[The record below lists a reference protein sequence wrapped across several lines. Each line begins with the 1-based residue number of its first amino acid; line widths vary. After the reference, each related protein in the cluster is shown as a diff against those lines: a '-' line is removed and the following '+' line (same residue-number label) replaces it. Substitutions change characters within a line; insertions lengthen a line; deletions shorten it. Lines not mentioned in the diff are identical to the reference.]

1 MLFVVVGVACDC
13 NASYRFFVVNNLD
26 EIALGIT
33 GISATLFT
41 LTIALLALIGD
52 KNDSYLGFNF
62 KKFYLQQ
69 KIIVFKQ
76 NFIVLAGLLSAAIG
90 ALCLIPGFYNTS
102 IALFCTNVIL
112 IFISIRRILQMYIKS
127 TGEIEN
133 EIKSFFE
140 SYLESENADVSI
152 VTSFVD
158 DWNHRYEFQ
167 SATEF
172 EKYKDYFSKIFKKFF
187 PHEDRRQSLESGC
200 VDIIESMLMDKEKS
214 PEGFKLLYELYANAY
229 GALDQLGE
237 KEKNRISFHLYLS
250 VAYKLNVALLDMD
263 LAAVELEIQW
273 DYFVRYV
280 IGVNGFFF
288 DKNDDNAVVELKSIV
303 NFCYMLGCCVSKDL
317 HANAKHWGDSL
328 QHFAYVDLHHDG
340 SYADSKI
347 LLVRCVLAF
356 MNGVIECGDE
366 SFIKEYF
373 YMGFVQECSYMLDEL
388 QVFSVFAVHCYMYY
402 LGFCEKEPY
411 ISGEISA
418 KCKNILQ
425 DSVVQEKMVKYLNFF
440 ASNEKNICPYTN
452 NTLDVFNDSFF
463 HRMRDLLL
471 FYEKFDPHGDAK
483 MLILPSV
490 IRDYCMYMVL
500 YMTSSYNRPQV
511 LENVIP
517 VSSAMNFYRLYG
529 NGNMQKY
536 PKFIEIILGK
546 TQKNENDL
554 HKMSLDLAQS
564 IRTLCKKNYL
574 LGNDNLF
581 DEQFERDSAEV
592 TNMLQ
597 KYFADNFKELLVDE
611 CVVLSSVK
619 LLVGYTFANISLKD
633 SVGDSCDVVS
643 VNLLRYLY
651 AFLKKGNMLNR
662 FNRDSFANDE
672 ELLKFLQNKKDET
685 LIGSK
690 YSLRAIDYKNYSQNE
705 SVLKTF
711 KSYLDVNCGFCLFAE
726 DSSIAICIKSIR
738 IDARVPRIN
747 EFNAKFDFEKKVYLH
762 SPEPGIELEFTEGE
776 LEDYLKKN
784 RRIFEIIADVGFK
797 IKKDCKFDIVFA

>member
-1 MLFVVVGVACDC
+1 MFIVVAGVACDC
-13 NASYRFFVVNNLD
+13 FASYRLFSVKNLD
-26 EIALGIT
+26 EIVLGIT

-41 LTIALLALIGD
+41 LTIALLALIGE
-52 KNDSYLGFNF
+52 KKDSYLGFNF

-69 KIIVFKQ
+69 KVIVFKQ
-76 NFIVLAGLLSAAIG
+76 NFIVLAGLLSTAIG

-102 IALFCTNVIL
+102 IALFCINVIL
-112 IFISIRRILQMYIKS
+112 IFISIRRILQMYTKS
-127 TGEIEN
+127 TGEMEN
-133 EIKSFFE
+133 EIKSFFDNYWE
-140 SYLESENADVSI
+140 DENADVSI
-152 VTSFVD
+152 MTSFVD
-158 DWNHRYEFQ
+158 DWNHRYKFQ

-172 EKYKDYFSKIFKKFF
+172 EKYKDSFSKIFKKFF
-187 PHEDRRQSLESGC
+187 SDDDHRQRLESGC
-200 VDIIESMLMDKEKS
+200 VDIVETMLMDKEKS
-214 PEGFKLLYELYANAY
+214 PEGFKLLYEIYSNAY
-229 GALDQLGE
+229 GALNQLGE

-263 LAAVELEIQW
+263 LAAVELKIQW
-273 DYFVRYV
+273 DSFVRYV

-288 DKNDDNAVVELKSIV
+288 NKNDDSAVVELKSIV
-303 NFCYMLGCCVSKDL
+303 NFCYMLGCRVSKDP

-328 QHFAYVDLHHDG
+328 QHFAYADLHHDEL
-340 SYADSKI
+340 YADSKI
-347 LLVRCVLAF
+347 ILARCVLAF
-356 MNGVIECGDE
+356 MNGVIEYGDE
-366 SFIKEYF
+366 FFIKEYF
-373 YMGFVQECSYMLDEL
+373 YVGFVQESSYMLNEL

-411 ISGEISA
+411 VSDEIST

-425 DSVVQEKMVKYLNFF
+425 DSNVQEQMVKYLRCFS
-440 ASNEKNICPYTN
+440 SNEKNICPYTN

-463 HRMRDLLL
+463 HRMRDLLC
-471 FYEKFDPHGDAK
+471 FYEKMDPHGDAK
-483 MLILPSV
+483 MLIMPSV
-490 IRDYCMYMVL
+490 IRDYCLYMVL

-517 VSSAMNFYRLYG
+517 VRSAMDFYRLYG
-529 NGNMQKY
+529 NGNIQEY
-536 PKFIEIILGK
+536 PKFIEILLGK
-546 TQKNENDL
+546 NLKKEKNL
-554 HKMSLDLAQS
+554 HKTSLDLAQS
-564 IRTLCKKNYL
+564 LRTLCKKNYL
-574 LGNDNLF
+574 LGNDNRF
-581 DEQFERDSAEV
+581 DECVERDSAEV

-633 SVGDSCDVVS
+633 SVGDSCDVVA

-662 FNRDSFANDE
+662 FNRDSFANDGD
-672 ELLKFLQNKKDET
+672 LLKFLQNKKGET
-685 LIGSK
+685 LVGSK
-690 YSLRAIDYKNYSQNE
+690 YCLRAIDYKNYSQNE

-738 IDARVPRIN
+738 IDTRVPRIS
-747 EFNAKFDFEKKVYLH
+747 EFNAKFDPEKKVYLH
-762 SPEPGIELEFTEGE
+762 SPEPGIELEFTESE
-776 LEDYLKKN
+776 LEDYLEKN